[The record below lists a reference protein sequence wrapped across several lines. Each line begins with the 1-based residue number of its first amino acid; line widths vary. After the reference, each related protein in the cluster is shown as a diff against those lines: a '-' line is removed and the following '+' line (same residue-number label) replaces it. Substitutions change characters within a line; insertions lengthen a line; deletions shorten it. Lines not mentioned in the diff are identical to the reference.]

1 MKNGCW
7 AFDINIVTV
16 LRYFSSAP
24 SRFKLKWEELQK
36 EHKDLSAK
44 FSAFE
49 EDKKDIVE
57 YLKHSLLQREEE
69 VDVLK
74 QRVESLVEAST
85 EEREAMQV
93 QLIEMTK
100 DLRERAEKLT
110 VENEALGEQRSM
122 SKVLTNGHTKQRSF
136 FSRGKN
142 TEITEILFLILLICL
157 V

>member
-1 MKNGCW
+1 MKNGRW
-7 AFDINIVTV
+7 AFDVSIVTI
-16 LRYFSSAP
+16 LPRFSSAP

-36 EHKDLSAK
+36 QHKDLSAK

-74 QRVESLVEAST
+74 QRVESLVQAST
-85 EEREAMQV
+85 EEREAMQL
-93 QLIEMTK
+93 QQIEMTK

-122 SKVLTNGHTKQRSF
+122 WKVLTNGHR
-136 FSRGKN
+136 N
-142 TEITEILFLILLICL
+142 PEIIF
-157 V
+157 